1 VRTDPRTQ
9 NGEPALT
16 VSRSE
21 NESGRSALVNR
32 RKREKKRRTSIAFW
46 ALFASNL
53 EVILAGTKERYVSK
67 TGLSV
72 VSDSSSDL
80 PPSLPAPTVARQSIN
95 RTASIPSFSFTTTT
109 TTFAFWMP
117 TSQTNVPPDMIRSP
131 SAVTRE
137 EDEEVKPYVVVAEI
151 GKGSFATVYK
161 GYHSVSPNT
170 GQPK

>member
-1 VRTDPRTQ
+1 M
-9 NGEPALT
+9 
-16 VSRSE
+16 
-21 NESGRSALVNR
+21 NR
-32 RKREKKRRTSIAFW
+32 RKREKKRNTSIAFW
-46 ALFASNL
+46 ELFGSNL
-53 EVILAGTKERYVSK
+53 EDILAGTKGRYVSK

-95 RTASIPSFSFTTTT
+95 RTALTLSFSFTTTT

-117 TSQTNVPPDMIRSP
+117 TSQTNAPPDMIRSP
-131 SAVTRE
+131 SAFTRE

-161 GYHSVSPNT
+161 GYHSVSPNP
-170 GQPK
+170 GRLK